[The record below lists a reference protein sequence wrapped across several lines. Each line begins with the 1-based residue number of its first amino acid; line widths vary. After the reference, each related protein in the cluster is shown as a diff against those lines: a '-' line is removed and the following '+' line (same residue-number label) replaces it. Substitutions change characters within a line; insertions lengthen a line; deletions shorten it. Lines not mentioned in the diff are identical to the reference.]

1 MRKLVLGL
9 MMTLFLALPS
19 FGFYL
24 DSSSGYQDEG
34 TKLYVMGTTKLQEQN
49 YTEALV
55 YLVRAVRLR
64 PDMAE
69 AFHNLGFAYEKSNEH
84 NKAISAYER
93 AINLNP
99 RYASALNNLGYLLA
113 NLGRDGNKSVMLCQ
127 RAVELQPNSASFR
140 DSLGWALYKTERFNE
155 AVNSFKMALRIN
167 PNFSKS
173 HFNLGLVEYN
183 LNNFENAATSFN
195 NVIKLDPNNVK
206 AYVSLGDC
214 FEKLNEGV
222 KALNSYR
229 QALARSSDNDP
240 IRRHL
245 ERKIKTLSAESKEQ
259 YFASAKSMQTVGS
272 SKLQEFMNRRSK
284 AGDLGSHYTG
294 GYSQPTTT
302 RNNLNNSSFTPVSA
316 VEMGA
321 RNQSSLAYSQNTM
334 NRNFMPSREEI
345 RARNE
350 RETST
355 IANSY
360 SASSV
365 QMAPLPRQ
373 ITVSQERE
381 LERKYSLAKSY
392 MDRGLVSESAKE
404 LNYIIANAPETSM
417 VSRQSRN
424 LLLRVEKQL
433 DEKRGE
439 RASTHSDMGKDF
451 FRSGQFQLAE
461 NEFNKALRLDP
472 ENGETYKDLAL
483 LNYNWGKY
491 QASYEQAKRAIAL
504 NRTLKE
510 AYVVLASLY
519 AKKGRHEDAIR
530 TLRMISEVS
539 RRRDAVDEL
548 AEKMLA
554 SLSEVY

>member
-69 AFHNLGFAYEKSNEH
+69 AFHNLGFAYEKTNEH
-84 NKAISAYER
+84 NKAVAAYER

-99 RYASALNNLGYLLA
+99 RYASALNNLGYLLV
-113 NLGRDGNKSVMLCQ
+113 NLGRDASKSIMLCQ

-140 DSLGWALYKTERFNE
+140 DSLGWALYKAERFDE
-155 AVNSFKMALRIN
+155 AAASFKMALRIN
-167 PNFSKS
+167 PSFSKS

-183 LNNFENAATSFN
+183 LNNYENAANSFN
-195 NVIKLDPNNVK
+195 NVVKLDANNVK

-214 FEKLNEGV
+214 YEKLNEGV

-229 QALARSSDNDP
+229 QALTRSSDSDP

-284 AGDLGSHYTG
+284 AGDLGSHYSG
-294 GYSQPTTT
+294 GYSQSTSA
-302 RNNLNNSSFTPVSA
+302 RANLNNTSFTPVSA
-316 VEMGA
+316 VESGVS
-321 RNQSSLAYSQNTM
+321 NQGSLAYSINNM
-334 NRNFMPSREEI
+334 NNGLGNREEL

-355 IANSY
+355 IARSY

-365 QMAPLPRQ
+365 QMTAQPRQ

-392 MDRGLVSESAKE
+392 LDRGLVSESAKE
-404 LNYIIANAPETSM
+404 LNYIVANAPETSM
-417 VSRQSRN
+417 VSRQARN
-424 LLLRVEKQL
+424 LLLRVEKRL
-433 DEKRGE
+433 DEKRSE
-439 RASTHSDMGKDF
+439 RAGTHSDMGKDF

-472 ENGETYKDLAL
+472 ESSETYKDLAL

-504 NRTLKE
+504 DRTLKE

-548 AEKMLA
+548 AEKMMA
-554 SLSEVY
+554 SLSEVR